1 MNTGQERIN
10 EFVIREKQGRLGM
23 KSEWTKKK
31 LSDIADFNPREI
43 IKKGAIAKK
52 IPMDVLR
59 PFYRDIPYS
68 VEACFSGG
76 MKFRNGDTIMA
87 RITPCLENGKTAQV
101 SILNDGEVGFGST
114 EYIVFR
120 AKEGIA
126 DKDYLYYLVCS
137 PEVRELA
144 IKSMVGSS
152 GRQRVQTDVVK
163 NLEIDVP
170 PLVEQEKI
178 GSLLKLFDDKIALND
193 KINKNL
199 EQQAQTIFK
208 SWFVDFE
215 PFGGVQPSEMQFIP
229 LQELCKVVTKGTTP
243 TTLGKSFTNS
253 GINFIKAESIHDN
266 HSIDSSKFAFI
277 DEETNALLK
286 RSIIKANDIVFTIAG
301 TLGRFAMIDNSMLP
315 ANTNQAVAI
324 IRPDE
329 TKVTPAYLYS
339 FFIGNWHN
347 EYYSKRIQQAV
358 QANLSLTTIKSL
370 PIAVLNDTTMSNYDK
385 LVSPLFALMKNNE
398 EENRRLS
405 KLRDTLLPKLMS
417 GELDVS
423 DIDF

>member
-1 MNTGQERIN
+1 
-10 EFVIREKQGRLGM
+10 M
-23 KSEWTKKK
+23 KYK
-31 LSDIADFNPREI
+31 LSEIMDIIGGGTPKTSNPEYWNGNIPWLSVKDFNNDYRYVYETEKAITQAGLDNSSTKMLKRNDSI
-43 IKKGAIAKK
+43 ISARGTVVGEMAMIPFPMAFNQSCYGLRAKKGLVDA
-52 IPMDVLR
+52 
-59 PFYRDIPYS
+59 
-68 VEACFSGG
+68 E
-76 MKFRNGDTIMA
+76 
-87 RITPCLENGKTAQV
+87 
-101 SILNDGEVGFGST
+101 
-114 EYIVFR
+114 
-120 AKEGIA
+120 
-126 DKDYLYYLVCS
+126 YLYYLIKHNVVVLKKNTHGS
-137 PEVRELA
+137 VFDTITHDTFDDIEVELPSL
-144 IKSMVGSS
+144 KE
-152 GRQRVQTDVVK
+152 QKVVASILR
-163 NLEIDVP
+163 NL
-170 PLVEQEKI
+170 
-178 GSLLKLFDDKIALND
+178 DDKIEVNNE
-193 KINKNL
+193 INKNL
-199 EQQAQTIFK
+199 EEQAQAIFK

-215 PFGGVQPSEMQFIP
+215 PFGGIQPSEMQFIP

-243 TTLGKSFTNS
+243 TTLGKSFTS
-253 GINFIKAESIHDN
+253 TGINFIKAESILDN

-286 RSIIKANDIVFTIAG
+286 RSVIKANDIVFTIAG
-301 TLGRFAMIDNSMLP
+301 TLGRFAMVDNSVLP

-370 PIAVLNDTTMSNYDK
+370 PIAVLKNTTMNNYEK

-405 KLRDTLLPKLMS
+405 KLRDTLLPRLMS

-423 DIDF
+423 NLDL

>member
-1 MNTGQERIN
+1 MIN
-10 EFVIREKQGRLGM
+10 
-23 KSEWTKKK
+23 
-31 LSDIADFNPREI
+31 N
-43 IKKGAIAKK
+43 
-52 IPMDVLR
+52 
-59 PFYRDIPYS
+59 
-68 VEACFSGG
+68 
-76 MKFRNGDTIMA
+76 
-87 RITPCLENGKTAQV
+87 
-101 SILNDGEVGFGST
+101 
-114 EYIVFR
+114 
-120 AKEGIA
+120 
-126 DKDYLYYLVCS
+126 
-137 PEVRELA
+137 
-144 IKSMVGSS
+144 
-152 GRQRVQTDVVK
+152 
-163 NLEIDVP
+163 
-170 PLVEQEKI
+170 
-178 GSLLKLFDDKIALND
+178 
-193 KINKNL
+193 NL
-199 EQQAQTIFK
+199 EQQAKAIFK

-229 LQELCKVVTKGTTP
+229 LRELCKVVTKGTTP
-243 TTLGKSFTNS
+243 TTLGKSFTSS
-253 GINFIKAESIHDN
+253 GINFIKAESILDN
-266 HSIDSSKFAFI
+266 HSIDSNKFAFI

-301 TLGRFAMIDNSMLP
+301 TLGRFAMVDNSVLP

-370 PIAVLNDTTMSNYDK
+370 PIAVLNNTTMSNYEK

-405 KLRDTLLPKLMS
+405 KLRDALLPRLMS

-423 DIDF
+423 DIDL

>member
-1 MNTGQERIN
+1 MSTNA
-10 EFVIREKQGRLGM
+10 RLFEYIDVNP
-23 KSEWTKKK
+23 KEILTKGT
-31 LSDIADFNPREI
+31 L
-43 IKKGAIAKK
+43 AKK
-52 IPMDVLR
+52 ISMDKLQ
-59 PFYRDIPYS
+59 PFCRDIPEY
-68 VEACFSGG
+68 ELAEYTGG
-76 MKFRNGDTIMA
+76 TKFRNGDTIMA
-87 RITPCLENGKTAQV
+87 RITPCLENGKTAMV
-101 SILNDGEVGFGST
+101 NILDENEVGFGST

-120 AKEGIA
+120 AKKELTIP
-126 DKDYLYYLVCS
+126 DFVYYLVRS
-137 PEVRELA
+137 SFVRELA

-152 GRQRVQTDVVK
+152 GRQRVQTNVVE
-163 NLEIDVP
+163 NLEIDFP
-170 PLVEQEKI
+170 SLTEQTQIASVLK
-178 GSLLKLFDDKIALND
+178 SLDDKIALNN
-193 KINKNL
+193 KINNNL
-199 EQQAQTIFK
+199 EQQAKAIFK

-229 LQELCKVVTKGTTP
+229 LQELCEVVTKGTTP
-243 TTLGKSFTNS
+243 TTLGKSFTSS
-253 GINFIKAESIHDN
+253 GINFIKAESILDN
-266 HSIDSSKFAFI
+266 HSIDSSKFAFV

-286 RSIIKANDIVFTIAG
+286 RSVIKANDIIFTIAG
-301 TLGRFAMIDNSMLP
+301 TLGRFAMVDNSVLP

-329 TKVTPAYLYS
+329 AKTTPAYLYS

-370 PIAVLNDTTMSNYDK
+370 PIAVLNNTTMSNYDK

-405 KLRDTLLPKLMS
+405 KLRDALLPKLMS

-423 DIDF
+423 DIEI

>member
-1 MNTGQERIN
+1 MAEWKEYTVAD
-10 EFVIREKQGRLGM
+10 VISTVIDYRGK
-23 KSEWTKKK
+23 TPKK
-31 LSDIADFNPREI
+31 LGGDWSDSGYRALSAKNIKTGKIVQVDSIRYVSEEMYKCWMKEEVQKEDILITSEAPFGQIYYWDSDEKIVLSQRLFAVRVNQLFYPKYIYFYMTSSFFQAELDGRATGTTVVGLRQPELLKCKIYAPNYQEQKRIADT
-43 IKKGAIAKK
+43 
-52 IPMDVLR
+52 LW
-59 PFYRDIPYS
+59 Y
-68 VEACFSGG
+68 
-76 MKFRNGDTIMA
+76 
-87 RITPCLENGKTAQV
+87 LEQ
-101 SILNDGEVGFGST
+101 
-114 EYIVFR
+114 
-120 AKEGIA
+120 
-126 DKDYLYYLVCS
+126 
-137 PEVRELA
+137 
-144 IKSMVGSS
+144 
-152 GRQRVQTDVVK
+152 
-163 NLEIDVP
+163 
-170 PLVEQEKI
+170 
-178 GSLLKLFDDKIALND
+178 
-193 KINKNL
+193 KINNNEAINNNL
-199 EQQAQTIFK
+199 EQQAQALFK

-243 TTLGKSFTNS
+243 TTLGKSFTSS
-253 GINFIKAESIHDN
+253 GINFIKAESILDN

-286 RSIIKANDIVFTIAG
+286 RSVIKANDIVFTIAG
-301 TLGRFAMIDNSMLP
+301 TLGRFAMVDNSVLP

-329 TKVTPAYLYS
+329 SKVTPAYLYS

-370 PIAVLNDTTMSNYDK
+370 PIAVLNNKTMSDYDE

-423 DIDF
+423 DIDL

>member
-1 MNTGQERIN
+1 MAEWQTVRLGEIVKTNQSTYSPKENWQFVNYLDTGNITMNKIDEIQNINTAKDKLPSRARRKVKTNSIIYSTVRPNQLHYGIIKKQPDNFLVSTGFTVIDVNYDKAVPDFIYYALTKQEVTEQLQAIAEQSVSAYPSLKPSDIENLELMLPDKKTQERI
-10 EFVIREKQGRLGM
+10 V
-23 KSEWTKKK
+23 
-31 LSDIADFNPREI
+31 
-43 IKKGAIAKK
+43 AI
-52 IPMDVLR
+52 LR
-59 PFYRDIPYS
+59 
-68 VEACFSGG
+68 
-76 MKFRNGDTIMA
+76 
-87 RITPCLENGKTAQV
+87 
-101 SILNDGEVGFGST
+101 SID
-114 EYIVFR
+114 
-120 AKEGIA
+120 
-126 DKDYLYYLVCS
+126 
-137 PEVRELA
+137 
-144 IKSMVGSS
+144 
-152 GRQRVQTDVVK
+152 
-163 NLEIDVP
+163 
-170 PLVEQEKI
+170 EKI
-178 GSLLKLFDDKIALND
+178 KENNA
-193 KINKNL
+193 INNNL
-199 EQQAQTIFK
+199 EQQAKAIFK

-243 TTLGKSFTNS
+243 TTLSKSFTSS
-253 GINFIKAESIHDN
+253 GINFIKAESILDN
-266 HSIDSSKFAFI
+266 HSIDSNKFAFI

-301 TLGRFAMIDNSMLP
+301 TLGRFAMVDNSVLP

-370 PIAVLNDTTMSNYDK
+370 PIAVLNNTTMSNYEK

-405 KLRDTLLPKLMS
+405 KLRDALLPRLMS

-423 DIDF
+423 DIDL

>member
-1 MNTGQERIN
+1 
-10 EFVIREKQGRLGM
+10 
-23 KSEWTKKK
+23 
-31 LSDIADFNPREI
+31 
-43 IKKGAIAKK
+43 
-52 IPMDVLR
+52 
-59 PFYRDIPYS
+59 
-68 VEACFSGG
+68 
-76 MKFRNGDTIMA
+76 
-87 RITPCLENGKTAQV
+87 
-101 SILNDGEVGFGST
+101 
-114 EYIVFR
+114 
-120 AKEGIA
+120 
-126 DKDYLYYLVCS
+126 
-137 PEVRELA
+137 
-144 IKSMVGSS
+144 MV
-152 GRQRVQTDVVK
+152 
-163 NLEIDVP
+163 
-170 PLVEQEKI
+170 
-178 GSLLKLFDDKIALND
+178 
-193 KINKNL
+193 NKNL

-301 TLGRFAMIDNSMLP
+301 ALGRFAMVDNSMLP

-370 PIAVLNDTTMSNYDK
+370 PIAVLNDTTMSNYDE